1 MLLSMQDIS
10 KSFDGTAV
18 LEGVN
23 LDLNEG
29 EVHLLAGENGAG
41 KSTLIK
47 ILGGVYDDYGGRIL
61 VHDRETR
68 FASPNAA
75 ATAGISVIHQEL
87 SLIPSLSVVDN
98 LFLGREETRFP
109 GRVDHRRQQDKAQRI
124 LNSLELRDVELEQ
137 PVAHYPVSLRQMLE
151 IAKALVLEAKI
162 LVMDEPTSALNEPEV
177 RRLFGL
183 IEELKQRGYG
193 IIYITHKMEEVYR
206 IADRITVLRDGKRV
220 GCESAGRLSRD
231 ELVRWMVGREL
242 SHQFPERASSPSE
255 ECLRLDGFTVSDPDP
270 TRPPTVNQVSL
281 VLHRG
286 EVLGLAGLRGAGNSD
301 LLQALFSGAHA
312 GGKVWLNR
320 EEVSIQSPQQAIQH
334 GVAMLTNDR
343 AVSGIIAGMSVASN
357 LTLAALPSFSRY
369 GWLDPDREQQAARS
383 QIGKLRIRVGS
394 EHQDV
399 AELSG
404 GNQQKVLLAKW
415 LQTEPGILLLDEP
428 TRGVDVGAKHEIY
441 EWMNRW
447 TSEGVGILWI
457 TSEMPELLALSD
469 RILVMHRGRTNA
481 EFSQQ
486 TATPEKILQAAMGEP
501 DR

>member
-1 MLLSMQDIS
+1 MLLSMKDIS
-10 KSFDGTAV
+10 KSFDGTPV
-18 LEGVN
+18 LESVN

-47 ILGGVYDDYGGRIL
+47 ILGGVYDDYDGSILFDGR
-61 VHDRETR
+61 EAR

-109 GRVDHRRQQDKAQRI
+109 GRVDQRRQRHKAQRI
-124 LNSLELRDVELEQ
+124 LNSLELHDVELEQ
-137 PVAHYPVSLRQMLE
+137 PIAHYSVSLRQMLE
-151 IAKALVLEAKI
+151 IAKALVLEARI

-183 IEELKQRGYG
+183 IEELKQTGCG

-220 GCESAGRLSRD
+220 GCETADRLPRD
-231 ELVRWMVGREL
+231 ELLRWMVGREL
-242 SHQFPERASSPSE
+242 SHQFPRRTSSPGG
-255 ECLRLDGFTVSDPDP
+255 ECLRLDGFTVPDPDP
-270 TRPPTVNQVSL
+270 TRPPMVNGVSL
-281 VLHRG
+281 VLRKG

-301 LLQALFSGAHA
+301 LLQALFSGANA
-312 GGKVWLNR
+312 CGKVWLNR
-320 EEVSIQSPQQAIQH
+320 EEVIIQSPQHAIHH
-334 GVAMLTNDR
+334 GMALLTNDR
-343 AVSGIIAGMSVASN
+343 ASSGIIAGMSVASN
-357 LTLAALPSFSRY
+357 LTLAALPFFSRY
-369 GWLDPDREQQAARS
+369 GWLDPDREQAAARS
-383 QIGKLRIRVGS
+383 QISSLRIRVSS
-394 EHQDV
+394 EQQDV
-399 AELSG
+399 AQLSG

-415 LQTEPGILLLDEP
+415 LQTEPSILLLDEP

-441 EWMNRW
+441 EWMSRW
-447 TSEGVGILWI
+447 TSEGMGILWI

-469 RILVMHRGRTNA
+469 RILVMHRGRANA

-486 TATPEKILQAAMGEP
+486 TASPEKILQAAMGEP
-501 DR
+501 D